1 MFVFSQNN
9 FRFRAKWSRKCFPD
23 GLEGKEYAYN
33 AEDLGSIPGFGR
45 SPEEGNGNPLQYA
58 CLENPMDGG
67 AWQATVHG
75 VTESDTTERLH
86 FHFLFAS
93 FLASLLDTGW
103 ADSDK
108 VRNGSH
114 H

>member
-1 MFVFSQNN
+1 
-9 FRFRAKWSRKCFPD
+9 
-23 GLEGKEYAYN
+23 
-33 AEDLGSIPGFGR
+33 
-45 SPEEGNGNPLQYA
+45 
-58 CLENPMDGG
+58 MDGG